1 MEVQPMTPTLWVP
14 GAITKILNSQW
25 LKWKESSVTICLN
38 AAPPQA
44 QVIIN
49 LYDYETKTVVDGIKF
64 KVKTIYSEK
73 DPINPGA
80 FYDRVWIKDGP
91 AVFVVQKST
100 GWKIQMHVEECSSN
114 FNYKIFCIGISVL
127 SEKENI
133 VFSPPFFIATKC
145 RGATNPVPLSI
156 SMEEIEKMRNGSQT
170 CHQHAKKRKT
180 MSASELTTDSENDAK
195 NAETDSESESESD
208 DDDDDINRA
217 MMKSMLQNLEHAVT
231 QKVQTMLQ
239 TSIASLVERF
249 ETILTNNRESALT
262 TLDVGGF
269 IFEEPVTMNS
279 SQGSQE
285 SLTPIFE

>member
-1 MEVQPMTPTLWVP
+1 MEVQTASPTLWVP
-14 GAITKILNSQW
+14 NAITKILNSQW
-25 LKWKESSVTICLN
+25 MKWQESSVTICLN
-38 AAPPQA
+38 AAPPQT

-49 LYDYETKTVVDGIKF
+49 LYDYETKTAVDGIKF
-64 KVKTIYSEK
+64 KVRTIYSEK

-114 FNYKIFCIGISVL
+114 FNYKIFCVGISVL

-145 RGATNPVPLSI
+145 RGATAPTPLSI
-156 SMEEIEKMRNGSQT
+156 SMEEIEKLRTGPQ
-170 CHQHAKKRKT
+170 QRAKKRKT
-180 MSASELTTDSENDAK
+180 MSSSELTTDSEDDAK
-195 NAETDSESESESD
+195 NAKSDSESESESDDD

-217 MMKSMLQNLEHAVT
+217 MMKSMLQNLENAVT
-231 QKVQTMLQ
+231 KKVQKMLQ
-239 TSIASLVERF
+239 TSIASLIERF
-249 ETILTNNRESALT
+249 ETLLTNNRESTLS
-262 TLDVGGF
+262 TLDVSEF
-269 IFEEPVTMNS
+269 VFEQPVSRNS
-279 SQGSQE
+279 SQDSQE